1 MSVDVIVA
9 LGGNTG
15 ERMENLEKA
24 LRLLAPHV
32 GEMERSPIYES
43 APKYLVEQPMFL
55 NMVVRGEVSL
65 TAAELLRV
73 MKGIERDLGRT
84 AGVRNGPRPIDLD
97 IIYYGDAVI
106 ETPSLTAPHPRLYER
121 RFVLQ
126 PLADIDPDRRDPV
139 SGARVTEMLAALPD
153 TDVLVRVQN

>member
-9 LGGNTG
+9 LGGNIG
-15 ERMENLEKA
+15 DRMENLEKA
-24 LRLLAPHV
+24 LQLLASHMF
-32 GEMERSPIYES
+32 EMERSPIYES

-55 NMVVRGEVSL
+55 NMVVRGEVSV
-65 TAAELLRV
+65 AAADLLRV

-106 ETPSLTAPHPRLYER
+106 ETPSLTVPHPRLYER
-121 RFVLQ
+121 GFVLQ

-139 SGARVTEMLAALPD
+139 SGARVIDMLAALPD
-153 TDVLVRVQN
+153 DGGLARL